1 MPRPR
6 SLSPEAIAAA
16 ALALIDRDGLDALSM
31 RAVAAELGMATMA
44 LYRYVADREQVELL
58 VVDQILATV
67 DTVVPARAAWTTQA
81 TVLMERV
88 HAAIFAHA
96 RVVPLVLA
104 HRHRSVHSLRWTE
117 AMLGVLTRAGLT
129 GTRRVVALRG
139 LVAYLSGALVVEHF
153 GPLSGAG
160 TDVMANLPRD
170 QYPLLT
176 ETARVARRVP
186 PAEEFRRGLAALL
199 RGLDPGAG
207 TA

>member
-6 SLSPEAIAAA
+6 SHSLDNIAAA
-16 ALALIDRDGLDALSM
+16 ALAVIDREGLDALSM
-31 RAVAAELGMATMA
+31 RSVAAELGMATMA
-44 LYRYVADREQVELL
+44 LYRYVADRDQVERL
-58 VVDQILATV
+58 VVDQILSTV
-67 DTVVPARAAWTTQA
+67 DTEVPARASWATQA

-88 HAAIFAHA
+88 HASVFAHP

-104 HRHRSVHSLRWTE
+104 HRHRSVHSLRWME

-129 GTRRVVALRG
+129 GHRRVVALRG
-139 LVAYLSGALVVEHF
+139 LVAYLTGALVVEHF
-153 GPLSGAG
+153 SPLSGAG
-160 TDVMANLPRD
+160 TSVMANLPRE

-199 RGLDPGAG
+199 RGLDPGGA
-207 TA
+207 A